1 MSVISLLTIDF
12 LLSLTAFRF
21 EKSLYDLIKGLRNH
35 KGAEEDYIQ
44 NSLRECRAEIRTQ
57 DMGTLATSKIFQSFY
72 FIPPPIC

>member
-1 MSVISLLTIDF
+1 MSVTSLLTMDF

-44 NSLRECRAEIRTQ
+44 SSLRECRAEIRTQ
-57 DMGTLATSKIFQSFY
+57 DMGTLATGKISQ
-72 FIPPPIC
+72 